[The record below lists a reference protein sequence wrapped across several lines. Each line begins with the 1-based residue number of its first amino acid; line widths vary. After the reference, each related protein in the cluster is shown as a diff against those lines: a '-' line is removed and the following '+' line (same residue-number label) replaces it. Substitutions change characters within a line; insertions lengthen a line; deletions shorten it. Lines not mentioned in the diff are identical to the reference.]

1 MIEGCE
7 VGNVQLLNMHWEES
21 IIVGLGRPK
30 FFMFFT
36 LIGEKTIIY
45 LLKKYVYHALNMISL
60 CTVFFYCSWHWFPIE
75 YNLIYL
81 ALRLG
86 RGGGGCSLK
95 AFTNWWPFVITFSN
109 DILTN
114 ENECTLSFSIQHS
127 NIHIP
132 VAPKLLLGPVVA
144 GYMY

>member
-45 LLKKYVYHALNMISL
+45 LLKKICLSCIKYDMFMYS
-60 CTVFFYCSWHWFPIE
+60 FFIV
-75 YNLIYL
+75 
-81 ALRLG
+81 
-86 RGGGGCSLK
+86 RGIDFL
-95 AFTNWWPFVITFSN
+95 
-109 DILTN
+109 
-114 ENECTLSFSIQHS
+114 LSTI
-127 NIHIP
+127 
-132 VAPKLLLGPVVA
+132 
-144 GYMY
+144 